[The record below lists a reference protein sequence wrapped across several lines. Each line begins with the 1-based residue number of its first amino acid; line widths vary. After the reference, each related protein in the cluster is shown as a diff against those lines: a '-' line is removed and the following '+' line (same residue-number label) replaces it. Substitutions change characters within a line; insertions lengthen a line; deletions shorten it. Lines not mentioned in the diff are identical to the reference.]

1 MGFMRPGCPGATL
14 SCERE
19 DHPLFERKMLAPG
32 VYITTLDAEKFN
44 RCRIAIH
51 LRYTPLRRTATDA
64 AVLPLV
70 LERGYAQCPDMTALS
85 RKLARL
91 YGADLGVDLG
101 TAGTDRVLTVDI
113 CGIKDRFALAG
124 EDLTRAYA
132 DIAFGIVFDPY
143 LVDGL
148 FDPEAVRIEKE
159 TLDRRLQA
167 EFNNKRLYCVR
178 QARRRFYGD
187 SPAGIEL
194 GGYRSDLPGVTPATL
209 KAEYDRILRTAS
221 IDVMVQGADADNVAE
236 RLLQALQAVPRAPRD
251 FAGAM
256 AMPVTEPRHYCEA
269 IPGLTQA
276 KLCMLFT
283 TGTPEDLPSI
293 NLLRMAMSVFGGS
306 TTSRLFRN
314 VREKQSLC
322 YYCGATALR
331 ATGVMMVDSGVE
343 PGREEQV
350 EAAILKE
357 WQDLCRGPV
366 TREEMEDCRRSL
378 LSGMD
383 ALGDSLAG
391 LESWYYG
398 QITRGEALAPPEYGR
413 VLINAVTADQV
424 REQLNS
430 YHYSVCYTLTRAG
443 EGGEPA

>member
-1 MGFMRPGCPGATL
+1 ML
-14 SCERE
+14 
-19 DHPLFERKMLAPG
+19 ERKQLAPG
-32 VYITTLDAEKFN
+32 VFITALDAEKFN

-51 LRYTPLRRTATDA
+51 LRFAPLRRTATDA

-70 LERGYAQCPDMTALS
+70 LERGYAACPDMTALS
-85 RKLARL
+85 RKLAAL

-101 TAGTDRVLTVDI
+101 TAGTDRVLTADI
-113 CGIKDRFALAG
+113 CGIKDRFALG
-124 EDLTRAYA
+124 EEDLTAAYA
-132 DIAFGIVFDPY
+132 DIVFGIIFDPY

-178 QARRRFYGD
+178 QARRRFYGE

-194 GGYRSDLPGVTPATL
+194 GGYRADLPGVTPATL
-209 KAEYDRILRTAS
+209 KAEYDRILRTAA
-221 IDVMVQGADADNVAE
+221 IDVMVQGADAANVAD
-236 RLLQALQAVPRAPRD
+236 RLLRALAEIPRAPQR
-251 FAGAM
+251 FAAAM
-256 AMPVTEPRHYCEA
+256 AMPVTETRRFTEE

-293 NLLRMAMSVFGGS
+293 NLLRMAMGVYGGM

-314 VREKQSLC
+314 VRERQSLC

-343 PGREEQV
+343 PGREAQA
-350 EAAILKE
+350 EAAILQE
-357 WQDLCRGPV
+357 WRDLCEGPI
-366 TREEMEDCRRSL
+366 TEEEMEDCRRGL
-378 LSGMD
+378 LSSMD
-383 ALGDSLAG
+383 ALGDSLSG
-391 LESWYYG
+391 LEGWYYG
-398 QITRGEALAPPEYGR
+398 QIARGEPLSPPEYDR
-413 VLINAVTADQV
+413 VQVEAVTADAVQELLG
-424 REQLNS
+424 R
-430 YHYSVCYTLTRAG
+430 YHYSVCYALTAA
-443 EGGEPA
+443 EAEKGGDAE

>member
-1 MGFMRPGCPGATL
+1 M
-14 SCERE
+14 
-19 DHPLFERKMLAPG
+19 FERKQLAPG
-32 VYITTLDAEKFN
+32 VFLTTLDADKFN
-44 RCRIAIH
+44 RCRITIH
-51 LRYTPLRRTATDA
+51 LRYAALRRSATDA

-101 TAGTDRVLTVDI
+101 TAGIDRVLTVDI

-124 EDLTRAYA
+124 EDLTREYA
-132 DIAFGIVFDPY
+132 DIAFGVVFDPY
-143 LVDGL
+143 LVDGA

-194 GGYRSDLPGVTPATL
+194 GGYRADLPAVTPQTL
-209 KAEYDRILRTAS
+209 KAEYDRILRTAA
-221 IDVMVQGADADNVAE
+221 IDVMVQGADAANVAE
-236 RLLQALQAVPRAPRD
+236 RLLCALEKVPRAPQL

-256 AMPVTEPRHYCEA
+256 AMPAAEPRHYREE

-343 PGREEQV
+343 PGGEAKA

-357 WQDLCRGPV
+357 LDDLQKAPATAEELEQCRLA
-366 TREEMEDCRRSL
+366 L
-378 LSGMD
+378 LGSID
-383 ALGDSLAG
+383 AVGDSLAG

-398 QITRGEALAPPEYGR
+398 ALLRGEEPVTPEQGKALTA
-413 VLINAVTADQV
+413 AVTAEQV
-424 REQLNS
+424 QQLLQS
-430 YHYSVCYTLTRAG
+430 YHYSVCYAVTAG
-443 EGGEPA
+443 KEDA